1 MKAIQDPLVNLPCF
15 QLLSQAESSEE
26 VYLLCSAPAD
36 GAAGHL
42 CSVSNADAALTVLES
57 NCEQELLNE
66 EPHIFELYMKWYTEP
81 YIVHDFCVRDGD
93 GICFAQQFAS
103 GVGNFS
109 CSTCERKLT
118 DKVYSWK
125 PARNYTTIID
135 PMYYNRKIAKETVDS
150 CKFMMDPAIINTRV
164 PFEWNPPSND
174 TDDADTSEA
183 NHTQYRQ
190 SGITTW
196 IIAISLCILMGL
208 SD

>member
-1 MKAIQDPLVNLPCF
+1 
-15 QLLSQAESSEE
+15 
-26 VYLLCSAPAD
+26 
-36 GAAGHL
+36 
-42 CSVSNADAALTVLES
+42 
-57 NCEQELLNE
+57 
-66 EPHIFELYMKWYTEP
+66 
-81 YIVHDFCVRDGD
+81 
-93 GICFAQQFAS
+93 
-103 GVGNFS
+103 
-109 CSTCERKLT
+109 
-118 DKVYSWK
+118 
-125 PARNYTTIID
+125 
-135 PMYYNRKIAKETVDS
+135 MYYNRKIAKETVDS